1 MSNFVVDV
9 IISTL
14 STAVGVA
21 TFDTIGVFTND
32 TPITTFNV
40 GEGKLYEDLAS
51 VSTDWGS
58 SSNTYKLINAVFSQT
73 PRVDKVLV
81 YRREPA
87 APQTKKITK
96 TGSFVTG
103 NVITYNVN
111 GIGGTVNFTTDD
123 ATTFNNL
130 ASALNSISTIISS
143 ATVSGSD
150 IDVVGVAGATLDINL
165 SISGGASQPNLDIT
179 TTVAGW
185 NAGDDVLK
193 ASENYDFYWV
203 VETSHNKNTQYA
215 LAKAGQGLNKYVA
228 ISSNEAGIL
237 TNSTSDIFSMLAN
250 KNFNR
255 VFGIYSST
263 SDTEFIEG
271 AWLGRVIK
279 VGNGQI
285 TFAFKKLAGV
295 TVDKLTPSQ
304 RTNILN
310 KKANFY
316 VENGGVPITYI
327 GNNFANEPIEFT
339 WDIDYFKARL
349 TENVYSLLVSQNK
362 VPYNDKGINLIGAII
377 RSVVTQMVQE
387 GVLLGSDENGNPP
400 VITIP
405 TLASI
410 PNTDKMQQIMSGFK
424 VEARYLVAG
433 KKVKINVSV
442 LI

>member
-21 TFDTIGVFTND
+21 TFDTIAIFTND
-32 TPITTFNV
+32 TPLGTFPA
-40 GEGKLYEDLAS
+40 GEGKLYEDLSS
-51 VSTDWGS
+51 VSTDWGFA
-58 SSNTYKLINAVFSQT
+58 SNTYKMVNSIFSQT
-73 PRVDKVLV
+73 PRVDKVLI
-81 YRREPA
+81 YRREAQA
-87 APQTKKITK
+87 AQTKEIEK

-111 GIGGTVNFTTDD
+111 GIGGTVPFNTDD
-123 ATTFNNL
+123 TTTYNDLATAL
-130 ASALNSISTIISS
+130 AGISTIISS
-143 ATVSGSD
+143 ATVSGSTLT
-150 IDVVGVAGATLDINL
+150 VVGIAGATLDINL
-165 SISGGASQPNLDIT
+165 SVSGGASQPNLEIN

-185 NAGDDVLK
+185 NIGDDISK
-193 ASENYDFYWV
+193 ANDNYDFYWV

-215 LAKAGQGLNKYVA
+215 MAKAGQGLNKYVA
-228 ISSNEAGIL
+228 LSSNEASIV
-237 TNSTSDIFSMLAN
+237 TNANDDIFSMLAN

-255 VFGIYSST
+255 VFGFYSST
-263 SDTEFIEG
+263 ANSEFIEG
-271 AWLGRVIK
+271 AVLGRVIK
-279 VGNGQI
+279 VGNGQV
-285 TFAFKKLAGV
+285 TFAFKKLAGI

-304 RTNILN
+304 RQNVLT
-310 KKANFY
+310 KKGNFY

-362 VPYNDKGINLIGAII
+362 LPYNDKGINLIGAII

-387 GVLLGSDENGNPP
+387 GVLLGVDENGNPP

-424 VEARYLVAG
+424 IEARYLVAS